1 MQPDIRKRL
10 ILSVAVATLLYAVFG
25 AGAHTSL
32 SRGEA
37 EALSKQL
44 ESLTSQLDSPL
55 DIFLNNFGISLIMA
69 IPFAGP
75 LFAGWVAYETGRYVA
90 ALATLQSISVLFLLA
105 IPIILVYGL
114 LEFIGYGGMVMG
126 GSIFAYK
133 ILKRRA
139 RDEVKWY
146 LLTILTSALVILV
159 AALIEYAIITAFKDL
174 LQEVGQYI

>member
-1 MQPDIRKRL
+1 
-10 ILSVAVATLLYAVFG
+10 
-25 AGAHTSL
+25 
-32 SRGEA
+32 
-37 EALSKQL
+37 
-44 ESLTSQLDSPL
+44 
-55 DIFLNNFGISLIMA
+55 
-69 IPFAGP
+69 
-75 LFAGWVAYETGRYVA
+75 
-90 ALATLQSISVLFLLA
+90 
-105 IPIILVYGL
+105 VYGL